1 MPTSPYKISL
11 QIELEAVPAVQFQIR
26 HQIEHLIQQ
35 LLPDSPCTVQLHL
48 PVESG
53 LELHFLGQASV
64 WWNGQP
70 LNLRQRFNEL
80 LAILAL
86 HPEGLTSEQVSLC
99 LYGDERNS
107 GCSRIELAR
116 LRQMVPIDSRP
127 YRLVGVQADFLQ
139 LRAHLY
145 AGRVHEA
152 LKLYRGPLLPHSGAP
167 AIVDARLD
175 LEEAIRRAVLI
186 GRNPDHLWTLAHTI
200 GDDLELWEVALDYLP
215 ERDPRRA
222 MAETQ
227 RGRITGEWK
236 VA

>member
-1 MPTSPYKISL
+1 MHTPQQKISL
-11 QIELEAVPAVQFQIR
+11 QIELEAAPAVQLQLR
-26 HQIEHLIQQ
+26 HQIENLIQQ
-35 LLPDSPCTVQLHL
+35 LLPDSPCAVHLQL
-48 PVESG
+48 PFVSG
-53 LELHFLGQASV
+53 LELHFLGQINV

-86 HPEGLTSEQVSLC
+86 HPDGLTSEQVSLC

-116 LRQMVPIDSRP
+116 LRHIVPIDSRP

-145 AGRVHEA
+145 AGRVQQA
-152 LKLYRGPLLPHSGAP
+152 LELYRGPLLPHSAAP
-167 AIVDARLD
+167 AIVDARMD

-186 GRNPDHLWTLAHTI
+186 SRNPDHLWALANTI
-200 GDDLELWEVALDYLP
+200 REDLELWEIALDYLP
-215 ERDPRRA
+215 EYDPRRA
-222 MAETQ
+222 LAETQ